1 MVSSDTL
8 AALLSPE
15 LRSRLRLRVCAS
27 VPSTNAAVKQIA
39 LEGEGEGYVLL
50 SEAQTEGHGRFARA
64 FHSPVGGL
72 YMSILL
78 RPRLSAVDALGITT
92 AAAVAVAEAVE
103 ALGGVSAQIK
113 WVNDVLVGGRKV
125 AGILAE
131 GGIMTDGG
139 GYVVLGIGVN
149 VSPPMGGFP
158 SALAPFVGTVLSAP
172 LPDAVER
179 LAAAV
184 LSRFFAYYD
193 DLAARPHYAA
203 YAERLAWVGQQ
214 VRVYRGREAADKQ
227 GGEVAVLLGIGE
239 DFSLRLSQN
248 GKEIRLSSGEVS
260 LSPLSP

>member
-1 MVSSDTL
+1 MISSDTL
-8 AALLSPE
+8 AALLPPA
-15 LRSRLRLRVCAS
+15 LRARLRLRVRPS
-27 VPSTNAAVKQIA
+27 VPSTNAAVKQTA
-39 LEGEGEGYVLL
+39 AEGEEEGYVLL
-50 SEAQTEGHGRFARA
+50 AEAQTEGHGRFARA

-72 YMSILL
+72 YMSLLL

-103 ALGGVSAQIK
+103 AYGGVPARIK
-113 WVNDVLVGGRKV
+113 WVNDVLVNGRKV

-131 GGIMTDGG
+131 GGMMTDGG

-149 VSPPMGGFP
+149 VSPPKGGFP
-158 SALAPFVGTVLSAP
+158 SALAPLVGTVLSAP
-172 LPDAVER
+172 APDAVEH

-203 YAERLAWVGQQ
+203 YAERLALVGQQ

-227 GGEVAVLLGIGE
+227 GGEPAILRGIDE
-239 DFSLRLSQN
+239 DFALILWQN
-248 GKEIRLSSGEVS
+248 GREIRLSSGEVS